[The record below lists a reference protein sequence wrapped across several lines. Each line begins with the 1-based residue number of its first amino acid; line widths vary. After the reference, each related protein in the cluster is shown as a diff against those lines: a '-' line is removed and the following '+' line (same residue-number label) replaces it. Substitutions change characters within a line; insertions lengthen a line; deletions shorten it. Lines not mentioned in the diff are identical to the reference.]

1 VKKEIGISKN
11 ASKAAKAL
19 DEKVDKKH
27 GVAEGSKADL
37 KLDKKINHDDKAR
50 KLKGIEKY

>member
-11 ASKAAKAL
+11 ASKAVKAL

-37 KLDKKINHDDKAR
+37 RLDRKINKDDKAH
-50 KLKGIEKY
+50 KLKSVEKY